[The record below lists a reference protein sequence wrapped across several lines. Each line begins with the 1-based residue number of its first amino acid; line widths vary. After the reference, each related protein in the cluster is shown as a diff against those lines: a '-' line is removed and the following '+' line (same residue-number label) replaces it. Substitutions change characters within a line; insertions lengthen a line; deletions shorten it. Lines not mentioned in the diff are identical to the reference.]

1 MSAGARRGRLAAFA
15 VAVALAVAVVQGL
28 DLEKWADLDRLKAF
42 IESHGTLAPIVFVAV
57 CIGGIVLHLPEIVL
71 IAVGGM
77 VFGAA
82 RGFAYGWIGAV
93 LGSTLVFL
101 AVRHGAGHTVSGALG
116 NRFERFRR
124 LESRFVTHG
133 FQMVLLLR
141 LLLFLSPPLNWA
153 IGSTR
158 VSLRSYVAGTAVGI
172 VPGVAGTVLLAD
184 SFADA
189 ETWRDLLTP
198 EVVLTLAGVV
208 GLALAGAV
216 FARRAL
222 RDAEAAVPTTAAGAQ
237 RASNS

>member
-1 MSAGARRGRLAAFA
+1 MSASGHRARLALF
-15 VAVALAVAVVQGL
+15 VLAVAFVLGLVRAL
-28 DLEKWADLDRLKAF
+28 DLEQWADLERLRGF

-82 RGFAYGWIGAV
+82 RGFAYGWIGAI

-101 AVRHGAGHTVSGALG
+101 AVRHGAGHAVSGVLG
-116 NRFERFRR
+116 RRFERFRR

-153 IGSTR
+153 IGATR
-158 VSLRSYVAGTAVGI
+158 VSLRAYVAGTAVGI

-184 SFADA
+184 SFVEA
-189 ETWRDLLTP
+189 ETWGDLATP
-198 EVVLTLAGVV
+198 EVLLTLTAVV
-208 GLALAGAV
+208 AVAIAGAA

-222 RDAEAAVPTTAAGAQ
+222 RQAEAAVATV
-237 RASNS
+237 ASPDQGPSSS

>member
-1 MSAGARRGRLAAFA
+1 MSASGHRARLALFL
-15 VAVALAVAVVQGL
+15 LAVAFVLGLVRAL
-28 DLEKWADLDRLKAF
+28 DLEQWADLERLRGF

-77 VFGAA
+77 VFGVA
-82 RGFAYGWIGAV
+82 RGFAYGWIGAI

-101 AVRHGAGHTVSGALG
+101 AVRHGAGHAVSGVLG
-116 NRFERFRR
+116 RRFERFRR

-153 IGSTR
+153 IGATR
-158 VSLRSYVAGTAVGI
+158 VSLRAYVAGTAVGI

-189 ETWRDLLTP
+189 ETWGDLATP
-198 EVVLTLAGVV
+198 EVLLTLAAVV
-208 GLALAGAV
+208 AVAIAGAA

-222 RDAEAAVPTTAAGAQ
+222 RQAEAAVATV
-237 RASNS
+237 ASPDQGPSSS

>member
-1 MSAGARRGRLAAFA
+1 MSSGGHRARLAVFA
-15 VAVALAVAVVQGL
+15 VAVAAVLALVRAL
-28 DLEKWADLDRLKAF
+28 DLERWADLDRLRGF

-77 VFGAA
+77 VFGVA

-101 AVRHGAGHTVSGALG
+101 AVRHGAGHAVSGALG
-116 NRFERFRR
+116 SRFERFRR

-153 IGSTR
+153 IGATR
-158 VSLRSYVAGTAVGI
+158 VSLRAYVAGTAVGI

-184 SFADA
+184 SFAEA
-189 ETWRDLLTP
+189 ETWRDLATPGVLLTIAA
-198 EVVLTLAGVV
+198 VVAVAV
-208 GLALAGAV
+208 AGAA

-222 RDAEAAVPTTAAGAQ
+222 RDAEAAAATTAAAAQ
-237 RASNS
+237 RSRSS